1 MSTQPNSEEEL
12 STSIVT
18 FKPAKDKLDE
28 AIKLLSEEGTA
39 KIRLVLQ
46 NIAEGY
52 DLLMTDFEERRRNE
66 SFPFERSSFDGFS
79 AREFNWS
86 RKQEET
92 MEEVIRSLQKM
103 REYIKFMLIGQD
115 LRQYR
120 RFKRLLPYV
129 FEKQTLVSFFS
140 DHPSVNRDIDQRT
153 REDARFCQKFVIDL
167 ARRMQEFD
175 DEAAPVEEQPEI

>member
-115 LRQYR
+115 LGNIEDLRGYFR
-120 RFKRLLPYV
+120 V
-129 FEKQTLVSFFS
+129 FRKQTLVSFFLTTR
-140 DHPSVNRDIDQRT
+140 PSTEISTKEQERT
-153 REDARFCQKFVIDL
+153 RGFAKNL
-167 ARRMQEFD
+167 
-175 DEAAPVEEQPEI
+175 

>member
-1 MSTQPNSEEEL
+1 VSNSPDGGEEEL
-12 STSIVT
+12 NTNIVSFRPT
-18 FKPAKDKLDE
+18 KDKLDE
-28 AIKLLSEEGTA
+28 AIKLLHEEDNA
-39 KIRLVLQ
+39 KIRKVME

-92 MEEVIRSLQKM
+92 MEEVIRSIQKI

-120 RFKRLLPYV
+120 RFKRLIPHYSKTNAGQFL
-129 FEKQTLVSFFS
+129 FDS
-140 DHPSVNRDIDQRT
+140 PSVNRDIDQRT
-153 REDARFCQKFVIDL
+153 REDARFCLNFVIDL

-175 DEAAPVEEQPEI
+175 HER

>member
-1 MSTQPNSEEEL
+1 VSYQPNSEEEL

-18 FKPAKDKLDE
+18 FKPTKDKLDE

-39 KIRLVLQ
+39 KIGLVLQ

-120 RFKRLLPYV
+120 RFKRLLPYYSKTNAGQ
-129 FEKQTLVSFFS
+129 FLF

-153 REDARFCQKFVIDL
+153 TEDARFCLKFVIDL

-175 DEAAPVEEQPEI
+175 DEEHQ